1 MPSSLSERAIA
12 RRKLRGV
19 AGALLFEDAFDLAA
33 PLQIAHDDKI
43 PRLREADANRVMGRD
58 DDARENFVRDLIG
71 EKVADVAAAE
81 CRRPKSSGV

>member
-1 MPSSLSERAIA
+1 
-12 RRKLRGV
+12 
-19 AGALLFEDAFDLAA
+19 
-33 PLQIAHDDKI
+33 
-43 PRLREADANRVMGRD
+43 MGRD